1 MRDSRDEAGLT
12 SGNACAAL
20 LKQDLTMD
28 DTSRDIAPEFPQRTG
43 R

>member
-1 MRDSRDEAGLT
+1 MRASRDEAGFT

-28 DTSRDIAPEFPQRTG
+28 DTSRGIAPGLAQRTG